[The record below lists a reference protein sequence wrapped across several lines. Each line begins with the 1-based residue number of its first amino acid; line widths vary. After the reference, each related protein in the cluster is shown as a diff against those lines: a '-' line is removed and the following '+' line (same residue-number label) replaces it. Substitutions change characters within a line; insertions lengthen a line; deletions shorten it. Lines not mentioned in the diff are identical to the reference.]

1 MKVLVVDDHP
11 LVRRGI
17 VSTISFEN
25 DIEDITEAS
34 NISEAMSN
42 LINNKPD
49 ITVIDLY
56 LGTEDGLEIVNQAKA
71 KNINSK
77 FIVLTSS
84 SKKSDF
90 AKAQKLDV
98 EGYIL
103 KDAFAEDFIYA
114 FKVVNRGKKYYD
126 PAVIEYKYGNGEK
139 SNLDELTERELDVLK
154 ELSLGHSNGQIAKTL
169 FISENTVKKHVS
181 AILSKLGLSH
191 RTEAALLAI
200 KMSC

>member
-181 AILSKLGLSH
+181 AILNKLDLSH
-191 RTEAALLAI
+191 RTEAALFAM

>member
-1 MKVLVVDDHP
+1 MNS
-11 LVRRGI
+11 I
-17 VSTISFEN
+17 IS
-25 DIEDITEAS
+25 
-34 NISEAMSN
+34 
-42 LINNKPD
+42 
-49 ITVIDLY
+49 LY
-56 LGTEDGLEIVNQAKA
+56 K
-71 KNINSK
+71 
-77 FIVLTSS
+77 
-84 SKKSDF
+84 
-90 AKAQKLDV
+90 
-98 EGYIL
+98 GYIL

-181 AILSKLGLSH
+181 AILNKLDLSH
-191 RTEAALLAI
+191 RTEAALFAM

>member
-90 AKAQKLDV
+90 VKAQKLDV

-103 KDAFAEDFIYA
+103 KDAFTEDFIYA

-181 AILSKLGLSH
+181 AILNKLDLSH
-191 RTEAALLAI
+191 RTEAALFAM

>member
-98 EGYIL
+98 ETNYM
-103 KDAFAEDFIYA
+103 
-114 FKVVNRGKKYYD
+114 
-126 PAVIEYKYGNGEK
+126 K
-139 SNLDELTERELDVLK
+139 S
-154 ELSLGHSNGQIAKTL
+154 S
-169 FISENTVKKHVS
+169 
-181 AILSKLGLSH
+181 
-191 RTEAALLAI
+191 
-200 KMSC
+200 

>member
-34 NISEAMSN
+34 NILEAMSN

-181 AILSKLGLSH
+181 AILNKLDLSH
-191 RTEAALLAI
+191 RTEAALFAM